1 MSFNQAT
8 TSEAV
13 SRTTEDHLKAI
24 WSALEWGG
32 DPATIRGLAER
43 FGTTAASASSTVK
56 RLVGQ
61 GLLTH
66 EPYGPII
73 LTPEG
78 EQLAVGMVRRH
89 RLIETYLVNQLG
101 YGWDEVHDEAENLEH
116 AASDLLIDRIDDL
129 LGHPVAD
136 PHGDPIPDRRGRVVY
151 PVGAHRLSTAAPGDY
166 RVVRVSDES
175 ANRLLWFDAVGI
187 GVGAALTIPTKERE
201 ELEVLVNGGRI
212 PVPEASADAII
223 VVKDRALRRKSD

>member
-1 MSFNQAT
+1 MTFDGAT
-8 TSEAV
+8 TPEAV

-32 DPATIRGLAER
+32 DPATISGLAER
-43 FGTTAASASSTVK
+43 FGTTAASASSTVR

-73 LTPEG
+73 LTSEG

-89 RLIETYLVNQLG
+89 RLIETYLVDQLG
-101 YGWDEVHDEAENLEH
+101 YDWAEVHDEAENLEH
-116 AASDLLIDRIDDL
+116 AASDLLINRIDDL
-129 LGHPVAD
+129 LGHPEAD
-136 PHGDPIPDRRGRVVY
+136 PHGDPIPDGSGRVVY
-151 PVGAHRLSTAAPGDY
+151 PPGAHKLSSAAPGDY

-175 ANRLLWFDAVGI
+175 PDRLEWFDSVGI
-187 GVGAALTIPTKERE
+187 GVGAALTVPPEARDGAV
-201 ELEVLVNGGRI
+201 VLVDGRRI
-212 PVPEASADAII
+212 LVDPTSVNAII
-223 VVKDRALRRKSD
+223 VVKDRGPMG